1 MDAEA
6 QHGEHDRVDL
16 RRRATRARLDDAVVE
31 PLSTDGAEGQLRGER
46 RVAATQI
53 MAREDLRHLEVGVG
67 TVVDGAQDGERRT
80 AGGITRAPAR

>member
-1 MDAEA
+1 MHAEA

-53 MAREDLRHLEVGVG
+53 MARENLRHLEVGVG